1 MSEIEFS
8 FLGDDSA
15 LQGDAVAMRAQ
26 AQMQGY
32 LFMRGRIPSLTIL
45 ALLMGAAP
53 LCADT
58 VVLEDGVEISRTSH
72 RTTLVPGDDVSGQL
86 QRVQDIANLLWTA
99 QVVADWK
106 LKHPFVPPV

>member
-1 MSEIEFS
+1 MALTKEIVPGSIEIFEE
-8 FLGDDSA
+8 G
-15 LQGDAVAMRAQ
+15 
-26 AQMQGY
+26 QMQV
-32 LFMRGRIPSLTIL
+32 RD
-45 ALLMGAAP
+45 
-53 LCADT
+53 DT
-58 VVLEDGVEISRTSH
+58 VVLEDGVEISRTYH